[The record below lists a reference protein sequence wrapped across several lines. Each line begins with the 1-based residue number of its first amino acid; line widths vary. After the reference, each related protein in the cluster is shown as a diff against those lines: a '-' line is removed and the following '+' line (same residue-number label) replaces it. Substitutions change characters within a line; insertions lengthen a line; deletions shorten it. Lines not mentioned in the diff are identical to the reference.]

1 MLDNTGEEDVRFCG
15 KRIGSFPMFYAKD
28 VEGLI
33 MARRYRP
40 PEENAR
46 REKIRELL
54 QMANIG
60 NMVLNVEIILRAS
73 LLRTESR
80 GWHFREDYP
89 QEDDSKWLAWGRLWR
104 DKNGQM
110 VQDKVEVPEEWRPQK
125 PYHYPKRWLAW
136 EQWPQPAER
145 EEV

>member
-1 MLDNTGEEDVRFCG
+1 
-15 KRIGSFPMFYAKD
+15 MFYAKD

-54 QMANIG
+54 HMANIG
-60 NMVLNVEIILRAS
+60 NMVLHVAIILRAS

-80 GWHFREDYP
+80 GWYFR
-89 QEDDSKWLAWGRLWR
+89 
-104 DKNGQM
+104 
-110 VQDKVEVPEEWRPQK
+110 
-125 PYHYPKRWLAW
+125 
-136 EQWPQPAER
+136 
-145 EEV
+145 